1 MKLTIDMETRSKID
15 LKKCGLYRYAED
27 ASTDIL
33 CIAVK
38 VDEEPTR
45 VWISPNGRP
54 MYASLPG
61 HHDFL
66 TITFDELAMLISK
79 ADIIEAHN
87 ASFEIALWN
96 SVMTRYGFD
105 PLPIE
110 KMRCSAAKAAAHAL
124 PRDLKG
130 ACEALALPIQKDLAG
145 YRIMMKMCKPDKF
158 GKWNENPLDFAALC
172 KYCIQDVE
180 AEHCLSSALKDLSP
194 KEQEIWKLDQE
205 INSRGVKIDLD
216 AVDNLIYK
224 VQYAEKNLL
233 KEIEE
238 ITFGFIKSARQ
249 RNAVLDWLKVQG
261 VEMEDLKKKTVAE
274 ELKGIPDGKAKRLLE
289 IRQELAKSSVSKLDA
304 MRRWASCRDNRARG
318 MFLYHGASTGRW
330 TSKGIQFQNLPR
342 ESYSEAE
349 ITRVLDG
356 GVDALQEGCLSA
368 ASKSI
373 RGMLIADEGKE
384 FYCADF
390 ASIEARVLAW
400 LAGERKVL
408 EAFERDLDLYKVAA
422 TDIYPV
428 HYDNVDKSQR
438 QIGKVAV
445 LALGYQGWVGA
456 FKSMAEVYGIQV
468 DEERAKEIV
477 IAWREKNSA
486 IVAFWAALEYA
497 ALQAIKTGKVYTAGP
512 IKFGVKNNFLWM
524 GMPSGRSLCYY
535 SPRVTTI
542 EKFGKM
548 KEAVSFLAQD
558 QYRGWCR
565 CATYGGCLAENATQ
579 AVARDLLA
587 EAMLRT
593 NKAGY
598 PIIITCHDE
607 IVSEVEEGRNEF
619 ERFIE
624 LISETPGWAV
634 GCPIKAEGWV
644 GRRYRK

>member
-27 ASTDIL
+27 ASTDVL
-33 CIAVK
+33 CMAVK
-38 VDEEPTR
+38 VDDTETELWTSR
-45 VWISPNGRP
+45 VIQEQPEIPVITSALIQSWINQ
-54 MYASLPG
+54 
-61 HHDFL
+61 
-66 TITFDELAMLISK
+66 

-87 ASFEIALWN
+87 ASFEFVMWN
-96 SVMTRYGFD
+96 NVMTRYGFD

-124 PRDLKG
+124 PRDLAG
-130 ACEALALPIQKDLAG
+130 ACAALALPIQKDMAG

-180 AEHCLSSALKDLSP
+180 AEHCLSNALKDLSP
-194 KEQEIWKLDQE
+194 REQEIWRLDQE

-224 VQYAEKNLL
+224 VQYAEMKLL

-238 ITFGFIKSARQ
+238 ITFGYIKSARQ

-261 VEMEDLKKKTVAE
+261 VEMEDLKKKTVTE
-274 ELKGIPDGKAKRLLE
+274 ELKNVPEGKAKRLLE
-289 IRQELAKSSVSKLDA
+289 IRQELAKSSVTKLDT
-304 MRRWASCRDNRARG
+304 MRRWASVRDSRARG

-342 ESYSEAE
+342 ESYGEDDVKA
-349 ITRVLDG
+349 VLDN
-356 GVDALQEGCLSA
+356 GVRDLEEGVLSA
-368 ASKSI
+368 ASKCI
-373 RGMLIADEGKE
+373 RGMLIAEEGRE

-400 LAGERKVL
+400 LSGEDKVL
-408 EAFERDLDLYKVAA
+408 RAFEEDLDLYKVAA
-422 TDIYPV
+422 QDIYGV
-428 HYDNVDKSQR
+428 GYDGVDKGQR

-456 FKSMAEVYGIQV
+456 FKSMAEVYGVQV
-468 DEERAKEIV
+468 DDDRAKDIV
-477 IAWREKNSA
+477 IAWREKNSN

-497 ALQAIKTGKVYTAGP
+497 ALQAIKTGQVYVAGP
-512 IKFGVKNNFLWM
+512 VKFGVKNNFLWM
-524 GMPSGRSLCYY
+524 GLPSGRSLCYY
-535 SPRVTTI
+535 APKVTII
-542 EKFGKM
+542 EKFGRM
-548 KEAVSFLAQD
+548 KEAVSFMGQD

-587 EAMLRT
+587 EAIRRCESC
-593 NKAGY
+593 GF
-598 PIIITCHDE
+598 PVSIHCHDE
-607 IVSEVEEGRNEF
+607 IVSEVGENANDL
-619 ERFIE
+619 ERFIKTVSVAPE
-624 LISETPGWAV
+624 WAA
-634 GCPIKAEGWV
+634 GCPIKAEGWK
-644 GRRYRK
+644 GKRYRK